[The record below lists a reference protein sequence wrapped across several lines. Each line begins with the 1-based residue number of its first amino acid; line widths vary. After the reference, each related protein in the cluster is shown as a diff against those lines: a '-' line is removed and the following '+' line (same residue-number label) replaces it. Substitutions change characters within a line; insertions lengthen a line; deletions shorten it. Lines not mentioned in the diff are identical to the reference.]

1 MSKPLLSIVIPTF
14 NRVDELRRLV
24 SGLAAQVST
33 NADLV
38 KLVILDNA
46 STDSTPTI
54 KEAIENFAG
63 CSYIRNDHNIGM
75 DGNLLKSYEISTGEY
90 IWLIGDDDFLADGC
104 LNRILELLKRFRPG
118 MIFLEPTWF
127 RGAPPELGPQ
137 SELYYSM
144 TSAQL
149 IKVAGAHITFIS
161 SIICRVVD
169 LDIKV
174 LRGYSGSFL
183 PQLGW
188 ILPVVREA
196 EQHIGV
202 SRGML
207 YATAGNSGGYALFK
221 VFGANLK
228 SIVDSELGC
237 EPELRLSLYKQIAW
251 RFIAGLI
258 WNSRIKSAGN
268 FENASI
274 DEGLSGVY
282 DGVPLFSVVRKVISN
297 APLPTARFVKLL
309 AGAYGRAMS
318 SVAKIG
324 LKKVDAH
331 RQA

>member
-24 SGLAAQVST
+24 SGLVAQIHN

-38 KLVILDNA
+38 ELVVLDNA
-46 STDSTPTI
+46 STDSTPI
-54 KEAIENFAG
+54 IREIMENFAG
-63 CSYIRNDHNIGM
+63 CSYIRNDKNIGM
-75 DGNLLKSYEISTGEY
+75 DGNLLKSYEIATGDY
-90 IWLIGDDDFLADGC
+90 LWLIGDDDFLAVDC
-104 LNRILELLKRFRPG
+104 LEKILVLIKKFRPG
-118 MIFLEPTWF
+118 IIFLEPTWF
-127 RGAPPELGPQ
+127 RGMPPELVLK
-137 SELYYSM
+137 SKHYHSM

-169 LDIKV
+169 LDIKT
-174 LRGYSGSFL
+174 LRENSGSFL

-188 ILPVVREA
+188 ILPILREG
-196 EQHIGV
+196 EQHICV

-228 SIVDSELGC
+228 RIVDSEL
-237 EPELRLSLYKQIAW
+237 ERAPELRSSLYKQIAW

-258 WNSRIKSAGN
+258 WSSRIKNAGN

-274 DEGLSGVY
+274 DEGLNGVY
-282 DGVPLFSVVRKVISN
+282 DDVPLFSVVRKMISN
-297 APLPTARFVKLL
+297 APLPAARIVKLT

-318 SVAKIG
+318 GVAKIG
-324 LKKVDAH
+324 LKKVDVQ